1 MDSIFGLSMTTIM
14 LVVVAIMALCLLT
27 TVVIALRNPVIFRMA
42 LRNIPRR
49 KAQTILIMVG
59 LMLATLII
67 AASLTTG
74 DSIDHSIT
82 SSAYKGLGEV
92 DITVAY
98 VGGTGGEG
106 TISVNNVPIDASIA
120 DQLDAKLKA
129 NADIDGIM
137 PVLTET
143 VPILNVDKRLSQ
155 PAVVMTGLDPA
166 RVPSFGGMKTTSG
179 KAIDFAA
186 VTAGSEPLPAA
197 DVALL

>member
-1 MDSIFGLSMTTIM
+1 M

-98 VGGTGGEG
+98 VGVTGGEG

-120 DQLDAKLKA
+120 DQLDAKLKPKD
-129 NADIDGIM
+129 DIYGLT
-137 PVLTET
+137 PV
-143 VPILNVDKRLSQ
+143 P
-155 PAVVMTGLDPA
+155 P
-166 RVPSFGGMKTTSG
+166 
-179 KAIDFAA
+179 
-186 VTAGSEPLPAA
+186 
-197 DVALL
+197 